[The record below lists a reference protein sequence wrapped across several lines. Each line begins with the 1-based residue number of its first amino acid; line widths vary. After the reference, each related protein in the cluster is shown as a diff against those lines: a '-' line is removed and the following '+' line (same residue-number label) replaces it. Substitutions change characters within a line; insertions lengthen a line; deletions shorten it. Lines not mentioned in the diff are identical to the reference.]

1 MRENDKIYGFN
12 IALFELGNTIPSLFR
27 TALDWR
33 DSQPA
38 RNLPGKT
45 GQLWDLFLKD
55 PSRHA
60 SGLLRAQEEYSEC
73 ERAFAESAGTAWLMF
88 MDPSQVNA

>member
-33 DSQPA
+33 DSGPV
-38 RNLPGKT
+38 RDISRKT

-55 PSRHA
+55 PSEQTN
-60 SGLLRAQEEYSEC
+60 GGLRAKEEYSEC
-73 ERAFAESAGTAWLMF
+73 GRASSEFPTAAG
-88 MDPSQVNA
+88 